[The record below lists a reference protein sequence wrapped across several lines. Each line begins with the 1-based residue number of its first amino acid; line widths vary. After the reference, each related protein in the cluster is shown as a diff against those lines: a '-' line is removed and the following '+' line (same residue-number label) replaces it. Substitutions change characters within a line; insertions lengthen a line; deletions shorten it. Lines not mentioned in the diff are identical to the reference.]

1 MKDNSRPLQPPHIP
15 VHHTYGMKNNTNAN
29 QTHSMNWTLTW
40 VLIALFSAASIT
52 YLSGCLAAAAGGVG
66 YAVGH
71 ESGEDHVKDG
81 DHADD
86 D

>member
-1 MKDNSRPLQPPHIP
+1 MKH
-15 VHHTYGMKNNTNAN
+15 NNTN
-29 QTHSMNWTLTW
+29 QTSTTNWTLTW
-40 VLIALFSAASIT
+40 VLIALFSAATIT

-71 ESGEDHVKDG
+71 EVGEDHVEEGK
-81 DHADD
+81 HPDD

>member
-1 MKDNSRPLQPPHIP
+1 MKH
-15 VHHTYGMKNNTNAN
+15 NNTN
-29 QTHSMNWTLTW
+29 QTSSMNWTLTW

-66 YAVGH
+66 YAVGR
-71 ESGEDHVKDG
+71 EMGEDHVEEGK
-81 DHADD
+81 HPDD